1 MKKQFQSN
9 LFDFLEEIKEQETP
23 TLTYSVPTMELSE
36 LLTKMQDLI
45 KKDVMKQTDKYFRL
59 SLSYQPHIVKTDYCD
74 KNMVIALDCSN

>member
-59 SLSYQPHIVKTDYCD
+59 IWLH
-74 KNMVIALDCSN
+74 